1 MAPDDAIFTFNVNYL
16 NRNIFYLEK
25 VFSPIMHYYSSSGD
39 SLHTICVIT
48 RIKICCTQ
56 CEYIFEDNQY
66 LNLDGLHVNIIIR
79 RKNSI
84 LGSSF
89 IWNMKKLFKLYVYIK
104 TFQAIKHF
112 LPVFGNF
119 ERQYGGSAAITIG

>member
-1 MAPDDAIFTFNVNYL
+1 MLYSREKRNDAILDKMKHMAPDDAIFTFNVNYL

-25 VFSPIMHYYSSSGD
+25 VFSPIMPYYSSSGD

-66 LNLDGLHVNIIIR
+66 LNLDGLHVDIIIYIQRINTYLRLNII
-79 RKNSI
+79 
-84 LGSSF
+84 
-89 IWNMKKLFKLYVYIK
+89 K
-104 TFQAIKHF
+104 T
-112 LPVFGNF
+112 
-119 ERQYGGSAAITIG
+119 

>member
-1 MAPDDAIFTFNVNYL
+1 MLHCREKRNDAILDKMKHMAPDDAIFTFNVNYL

-25 VFSPIMHYYSSSGD
+25 VFSPIMPYYSSSGD

-66 LNLDGLHVNIIIR
+66 LNSDGLHVDIII
-79 RKNSI
+79 
-84 LGSSF
+84 
-89 IWNMKKLFKLYVYIK
+89 YIHTAYK
-104 TFQAIKHF
+104 
-112 LPVFGNF
+112 
-119 ERQYGGSAAITIG
+119 